1 MNTNWPAWRRERR
14 RFDAAACGGG
24 RQLDAEHAAAS
35 ELAVDRYGAAVRGAD
50 PLADGETQTVP
61 ESTGLV
67 VKKASKICG
76 RASCRMPPPVS
87 SSERENIYDDRY
99 EPPALVLA
107 DALCTS

>member
-1 MNTNWPAWRRERR
+1 MLPRPSSLSTGMAPPWV
-14 RFDAAACGGG
+14 
-24 RQLDAEHAAAS
+24 
-35 ELAVDRYGAAVRGAD
+35 VDD